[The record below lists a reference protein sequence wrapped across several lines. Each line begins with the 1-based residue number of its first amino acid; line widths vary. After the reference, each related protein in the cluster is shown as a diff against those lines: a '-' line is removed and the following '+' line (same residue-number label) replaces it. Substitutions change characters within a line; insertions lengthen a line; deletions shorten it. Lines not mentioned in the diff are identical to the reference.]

1 MRLLDIIVGNVKLRK
16 AKVLLAAIALVLG
29 VATVIA
35 MSGSSRAMH
44 AEIGTK
50 LDEFGANILVVPKA
64 QQLTLS
70 YGGVSI
76 PGVTSGSTEF
86 SQDAVDAIKT
96 IENYDSVSVISP
108 KLVGVEDVG
117 GQQSLVV
124 GVDFGAELKMKKWWR
139 LDGQDSTPPSSVRST
154 EALLGATVAGRLGK
168 GAGDYIQIKG
178 VELPIAA
185 VLEPTGGPEDDLIFT
200 GLSTAQ
206 SIFGKQ
212 GMLTF
217 IEISALCN
225 TCPIEDI
232 VAQVSGVIP
241 EARVTALKQ
250 TVLAREDVV
259 SRFDNFAITLSV
271 AVLAAVGLSVL
282 VTMLSSVNE
291 RTREIGV
298 FRAIG
303 YRRSHIFSI
312 VIGEAAVLGAV
323 SGAAG
328 YIAGQG
334 IAGFV
339 ASEFVESAP
348 DLPWSLP
355 LLAAAIGLS
364 ALLGMFASTYPAWRA
379 SRIDPAE
386 ALRFI

>member
-35 MSGSSRAMH
+35 MTGSSRAMH

-185 VLEPTGGPEDDLIFT
+185 
-200 GLSTAQ
+200 
-206 SIFGKQ
+206 
-212 GMLTF
+212 
-217 IEISALCN
+217 
-225 TCPIEDI
+225 
-232 VAQVSGVIP
+232 
-241 EARVTALKQ
+241 
-250 TVLAREDVV
+250 
-259 SRFDNFAITLSV
+259 
-271 AVLAAVGLSVL
+271 
-282 VTMLSSVNE
+282 
-291 RTREIGV
+291 EIG
-298 FRAIG
+298 RA
-303 YRRSHIFSI
+303 H
-312 VIGEAAVLGAV
+312 V
-323 SGAAG
+323 
-328 YIAGQG
+328 
-334 IAGFV
+334 
-339 ASEFVESAP
+339 
-348 DLPWSLP
+348 
-355 LLAAAIGLS
+355 
-364 ALLGMFASTYPAWRA
+364 
-379 SRIDPAE
+379 
-386 ALRFI
+386 